1 MPGSMFDLLTLRA
14 LLGSRRHGSNSR
26 TPPSSVWLS
35 LPPAKMAASLRSN
48 GWIGCWPI
56 ALGGYG
62 TRVRNAKSCGSW
74 CCKVATYRQCR
85 IGSRLPFCSAHPAR
99 CMRTSSNRSAGRT
112 KQNVSSGCTRRE
124 NVWCGCA
131 WRNCKNPGLAW
142 GMPHGGAWRNCRQR
156 IPHGNWEATDPTR
169 FPPGERRHIVID
181 IAPRKRRELV
191 QWLKQPPAEYRPF
204 HGFYEDTWH
213 EICRTH
219 LLNSLYA
226 LCDLAKEG
234 SWPTNR
240 WQEALR
246 VWSEKDRLLQRS
258 WRYAAPL
265 VQTMPD
271 DALNEIADDV
281 TWWLRDVSQS
291 ITRHESILLN
301 LCDRVL
307 ELPLEPGSDNNSE
320 TIKQP
325 LIKKAINHPIG
336 HVTQALLNLYLKRA
350 PNDNDGLPADIKPFF
365 TQICDT
371 QVDLLRHGRVLLAS
385 RSIAL
390 FRADRS
396 WTEQH
401 LLPLFQWTD
410 NPVQAKAAK
419 AAWEGFL

>member
-1 MPGSMFDLLTLRA
+1 MPGSKFDLLTLRA

-35 LPPAKMAASLRSN
+35 LPPAKMAASLPRN
-48 GWIGCWPI
+48 GWIGREKWVVWLLADRVWWLWHEGTQREVLRLLVLQGRHI
-56 ALGGYG
+56 SSVQDRFEAAILLGPPREVYEDELKPE
-62 TRVRNAKSCGSW
+62 RWQNQAECEQWLHQEVERSVWLRLAKLQESGLGLGD
-74 CCKVATYRQCR
+74 AARE
-85 IGSRLPFCSAHPAR
+85 RLAELSAAHPQWQLDVNGR
-99 CMRTSSNRSAGRT
+99 DEFPHRISATG
-112 KQNVSSGCTRRE
+112 
-124 NVWCGCA
+124 
-131 WRNCKNPGLAW
+131 
-142 GMPHGGAWRNCRQR
+142 
-156 IPHGNWEATDPTR
+156 DPDYE
-169 FPPGERRHIVID
+169 ERRHIVID

-219 LLNSLYA
+219 LLNSVYA
-226 LCDLAKEG
+226 FCEWGKEG

-307 ELPLEPGSDNNSE
+307 ELPLEPGS
-320 TIKQP
+320 
-325 LIKKAINHPIG
+325 
-336 HVTQALLNLYLKRA
+336 
-350 PNDNDGLPADIKPFF
+350 
-365 TQICDT
+365 
-371 QVDLLRHGRVLLAS
+371 
-385 RSIAL
+385 
-390 FRADRS
+390 
-396 WTEQH
+396 
-401 LLPLFQWTD
+401 
-410 NPVQAKAAK
+410 
-419 AAWEGFL
+419 